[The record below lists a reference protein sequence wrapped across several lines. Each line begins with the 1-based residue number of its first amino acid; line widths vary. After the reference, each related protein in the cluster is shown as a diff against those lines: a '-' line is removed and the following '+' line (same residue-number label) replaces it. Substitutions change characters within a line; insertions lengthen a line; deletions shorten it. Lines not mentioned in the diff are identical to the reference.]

1 MTRRPARP
9 PTSALA
15 LLQHEVNQLFQRLT
29 LLDRSEHLPGG
40 EWCPPV
46 DIYETRGCLVVVME
60 VPGLSPESLKVAF
73 RDHSLVIA
81 GRRRTPRPG
90 AGVSFQCLE
99 RPDGRFQ
106 RVLPLDMPMTRRS
119 VPLQRTDECPPGL
132 EEIDGRIVEDEIIKQ
147 PRDAEAEL
155 AALAPAPEEVS

>member
-106 RVLPLDMPMTRRS
+106 RVLPLDMPIDVAGARARLERGLLSVTLPRLRERRGRETVIS
-119 VPLQRTDECPPGL
+119 IDREPDE
-132 EEIDGRIVEDEIIKQ
+132 
-147 PRDAEAEL
+147 
-155 AALAPAPEEVS
+155 

>member
-1 MTRRPARP
+1 MARRPARP

-60 VPGLSPESLKVAF
+60 VPGLSPDSLKVAF
-73 RDHSLVIA
+73 RHHSLVIG

-106 RVLPLDMPMTRRS
+106 RVLPLDMPIDVAGARARLERGLLSVTLPRLRERRGRETVIS
-119 VPLQRTDECPPGL
+119 IDREPDE
-132 EEIDGRIVEDEIIKQ
+132 
-147 PRDAEAEL
+147 
-155 AALAPAPEEVS
+155 

>member
-9 PTSALA
+9 PTSALT

-46 DIYETRGCLVVVME
+46 DIYESRGCLVVVME

-106 RVLPLDMPMTRRS
+106 RVLPLDMPIDVAGARARLERGLLSVTLPRLRERRGRETVIS
-119 VPLQRTDECPPGL
+119 
-132 EEIDGRIVEDEIIKQ
+132 IDREPD
-147 PRDAEAEL
+147 
-155 AALAPAPEEVS
+155 

>member
-106 RVLPLDMPMTRRS
+106 RVLPLDMPIDVAGARARLERGLLSVTLPRLRERRGRETVIS
-119 VPLQRTDECPPGL
+119 
-132 EEIDGRIVEDEIIKQ
+132 IDREPD
-147 PRDAEAEL
+147 
-155 AALAPAPEEVS
+155 